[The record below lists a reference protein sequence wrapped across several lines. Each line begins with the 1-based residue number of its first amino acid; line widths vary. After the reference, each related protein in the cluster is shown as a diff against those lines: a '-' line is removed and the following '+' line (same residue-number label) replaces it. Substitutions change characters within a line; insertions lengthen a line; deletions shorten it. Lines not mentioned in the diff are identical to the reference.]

1 MKAIVA
7 GMLTAAIL
15 VAMLVV
21 GSRSTV
27 QSIPSENARVAE
39 AQPEVGVSPAEEVVR
54 RLLRSGEE
62 GGVEAYLGAFAGPL
76 KTRLER
82 EVEGRGWEAFAGD
95 LKRAAAARKSHAIF
109 AAEPEGGGAARVAV
123 ETVYPDRNERQT
135 YHVERTEDG
144 WRIFDVATVRSLQP
158 TARFGTPASYIA
170 PEGVPVQEP
179 PRVGVTVETG
189 DDSDP
194 P

>member
-1 MKAIVA
+1 
-7 GMLTAAIL
+7 
-15 VAMLVV
+15 
-21 GSRSTV
+21 
-27 QSIPSENARVAE
+27 
-39 AQPEVGVSPAEEVVR
+39 VSPAEEVVW

-62 GGVEAYLGAFAGPL
+62 GGVEAYLAAFAGPL

-82 EVEGRGWEAFAGD
+82 EVEGRGREAFAGD

-109 AAEPEGGGAARVAV
+109 AAEPEGGGAAEVAV

-135 YHVERTEDG
+135 YRVERTEDG
-144 WRIFDVATVRSLQP
+144 WRIVEVATVRSHQP